1 MADDFRVDGI
11 DHVALTVPDTREAA
25 AWYDDVLGLEPL
37 PEFDSW
43 ATGGGPLVVSSDGG
57 ERSETTRPS
66 SDGTSD
72 GGETSL
78 ALFAG
83 DPDEPEL
90 RHLAFGVDADGF
102 RTFLDRA
109 AAREDVAVDGPGDVV
124 DHDLSWSVYFD
135 DPWGHRFEVTTYD
148 YEAVSEWL

>member
-1 MADDFRVDGI
+1 MCLRAVFATMADDFRVDGI
-11 DHVALTVPDTREAA
+11 DHVALTVPNPSDAA

-37 PEFDSW
+37 PAFDSW
-43 ATGGGPLVVSSDGG
+43 ATGVGPLVVSSN
-57 ERSETTRPS
+57 
-66 SDGTSD
+66 

-78 ALFAG
+78 ALFRG
-83 DPDEPEL
+83 DPDDPEL
-90 RHLAFGVDADGF
+90 RHMAFGVDAEGF

-109 AAREDVAVDGPGDVV
+109 SGREDIAVDGHGDVV

-148 YEAVSEWL
+148 YDAVAEWV

>member
-1 MADDFRVDGI
+1 MWLRALSVPMTDDFRVDGI
-11 DHVALTVPDTREAA
+11 DHVALTVPDHAEAA

-43 ATGGGPLVVSSDGG
+43 ATGGGPLVVSSD
-57 ERSETTRPS
+57 
-66 SDGTSD
+66 DGA
-72 GGETSL
+72 TSL
-78 ALFAG
+78 ALFSG

-90 RHLAFGVDADGF
+90 RHVAFEVDGEGF
-102 RTFLDRA
+102 ETFLDRA
-109 AAREDVAVDGPGDVV
+109 ADRDDLTVDGSGDVV

-148 YEAVSEWL
+148 YEAVAAWL